1 MKSTIYSD
9 DRIDN
14 QFHEFGE
21 SNGPRYWVMFIDKD
35 GDETPLAFSSK
46 DIADAAERGS
56 KEIRDKQI
64 FLEAYKWSK
73 FVKDAVYIVLLPILF
88 ALSAC
93 SMLRFFGSN

>member
-21 SNGPRYWVMFIDKD
+21 SNEPRYWVMFIDQD
-35 GDETPLAFSSK
+35 GDETPLAFSSR
-46 DIADAAERGS
+46 DIADAADRGS

-64 FLEAYKWSK
+64 FVEAYNGRRR
-73 FVKDAVYIVLLPILF
+73 VKDTLHILVLLILF
-88 ALSAC
+88 AVFAGTMAQLLST
-93 SMLRFFGSN
+93 N